1 MEWHRCFFVIWS
13 WVWVNQWNIIAF
25 PKNHFRRSSSWWL
38 NRHARQIG
46 TLWSISQSVGVK
58 MSNIF
63 ETHVIHVW
71 ITYTLSTGK
80 TLATFSQEEMAGC
93 KYSRL
98 NLGGQHQHPTSDG
111 GEGFSSSRGWFRC
124 WEDVES
130 FCRSLEIDSGHCF
143 ESYCPSRSQH
153 FPRACDV
160 FRIFV
165 FSHGLAVIA

>member
-1 MEWHRCFFVIWS
+1 MVSQFRFDRLFEPRYIAMEYIAMEWHRCFFVIWS

-71 ITYTLSTGK
+71 ITYTLPTGK
-80 TLATFSQEEMAGC
+80 TKRPHFHKGKWLAVR
-93 KYSRL
+93 KYSLFQSGRST
-98 NLGGQHQHPTSDG
+98 QHPTSDG
-111 GEGFSSSRGWFRC
+111 SRRFLQPRVRRR

-130 FCRSLEIDSGHCF
+130 FCRSLVSL
-143 ESYCPSRSQH
+143 Y
-153 FPRACDV
+153 
-160 FRIFV
+160 FRMV
-165 FSHGLAVIA
+165 LL

>member
-1 MEWHRCFFVIWS
+1 MVSQFRFDRLFEPRYIAMEYIAMEWHRCFFVIWS

-63 ETHVIHVW
+63 ETDVIHVW
-71 ITYTLSTGK
+71 ITYTLPTGTK
-80 TLATFSQEEMAGC
+80 IGHIFT
-93 KYSRL
+93 
-98 NLGGQHQHPTSDG
+98 
-111 GEGFSSSRGWFRC
+111 RGNGWLYVNIPVSIWEVNPASHLRRWRRFLQQPRFRRR

-130 FCRSLEIDSGHCF
+130 CCRSLVSL
-143 ESYCPSRSQH
+143 Y
-153 FPRACDV
+153 
-160 FRIFV
+160 FRMV
-165 FSHGLAVIA
+165 LL